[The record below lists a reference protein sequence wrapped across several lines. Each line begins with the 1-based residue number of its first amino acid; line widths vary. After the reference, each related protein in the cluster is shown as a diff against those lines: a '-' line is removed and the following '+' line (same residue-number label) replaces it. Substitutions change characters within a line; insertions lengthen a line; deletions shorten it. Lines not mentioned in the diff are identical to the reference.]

1 MVLLGTL
8 VNGAAILFGSL
19 LGLLLKRIPERI
31 KTTVMQAL
39 GLAVIALGI
48 SMSLEGE
55 QFLITVASLAL
66 GALLGEW
73 MRLEER
79 LNDVGSWLEKR
90 VGSGGGESQFAK
102 GFVTASLVYVV
113 GAMAILGALDSGL
126 RLDHS
131 LLYTKAML
139 DGFTA
144 VLFSSIF
151 GIGVLFSLVPVVL
164 YQGGI
169 ALLAGQ
175 IDQIVPTAM
184 LDEFIIEMT
193 AVGGIMII
201 AIGLKIL
208 GILHIKVANLLPAL
222 PIVFLLVMFVYVL

>member
-1 MVLLGTL
+1 MVLIGTL
-8 VNGAAILFGSL
+8 VNGAAILVGSL
-19 LGLLLKRIPERI
+19 IGLMLKKIPERM
-31 KTTVMQAL
+31 KTIVMQAL
-39 GLAVIALGI
+39 GLAIVILGI
-48 SMSLEGE
+48 SMALEGE
-55 QFLITVASLAL
+55 QFLITVGCLVI
-66 GALLGEW
+66 GAILGEW
-73 MRLEER
+73 WQIEQR
-79 LNDVGSWLEKR
+79 LNDAGDWIEQKVGPK
-90 VGSGGGESQFAK
+90 GGESQFAK

-113 GAMAILGALDSGL
+113 GAMAVLGALDSGL

-175 IDQIVPTAM
+175 IDRVVPAEM
-184 LDEFIIEMT
+184 LDHFILEMT

-201 AIGLKIL
+201 AIGLRIL
-208 GILHIKVANLLPAL
+208 GLLHIKVANLLPAL
-222 PIVFLLVMFVYVL
+222 PIVFLCVAVIHYV